1 MTESFYT
8 YILTQNFLRQFTNK
22 NKLTEQEMLNDLRL
36 KNMKVSFYDCLSEK
50 QRQEFEVWYK
60 IVKTLQTMVD
70 NVQGRQP
77 RRMDTNDARNLH

>member
-60 IVKTLQTMVD
+60 IVKTL
-70 NVQGRQP
+70 
-77 RRMDTNDARNLH
+77 